1 MLIERT
7 NWIKEETMQT
17 NTASSTARAPR
28 RWRLATLIAAACAS
42 MALGAAAATAVAGA
56 PLPTTY
62 RVVPLAPNGF
72 PAGINSKGQVAF
84 TAFEGDVPLARFYDG
99 STVRN
104 LGAFGGT
111 AAVAYALNELG
122 QVAGTAETA
131 AGVFHAFR
139 WSRASGL
146 VDLNRPGVGN
156 SIGIDINNKG
166 QVAGTARFTPPSNMS
181 HAFRWSPAGG
191 MVDLGA
197 LGPTSESLA
206 YGINDAGTAVGWS
219 DEASGP
225 RLTQVTKWPAGGGG
239 PIPLNAFPSIASIA
253 LDINNAGQIVGGA
266 AFDTRLNDQAFLW
279 TREGGLQGLGT
290 EPSYQ
295 SWADR
300 ISEKGLVIG
309 QLYSTPSDRNG
320 FIWSRDSGLL
330 TVGTPIT
337 DSSDT
342 ADVNNRGQ
350 VVGSLNGRG
359 YLWTRSGG
367 FVDLTSR
374 VVGAPPDLTLFSG
387 LVLNDN
393 GTIVAA
399 TNAGTL
405 VLLVPTACHALP
417 PVAGPVKY
425 TGAARVNTLLSFAAG
440 FQDVDLRDTH
450 KAVWSWGDG
459 GKTAGTVS
467 ERNGAGSVSGQHA
480 YRAAGI
486 YTVRLTVT
494 DSSGKDSSVERKVV
508 VGAGQGAVRG
518 QGAFASPANAAAGG
532 RRASI
537 GRFAF
542 LSGDGAG
549 KAAVEVDVAGL
560 ALRSSRIDTVALD
573 GARVQYSGQG
583 SVNGKGGYRF
593 TLTATSG
600 AGTGNSAGGKD
611 FVHVRIAHTEPGSTV
626 EVVDYDN
633 GAAATGAAQKAAAGP
648 EGSVVIGEGKIELAG
663 N

>member
-1 MLIERT
+1 
-7 NWIKEETMQT
+7 MQT
-17 NTASSTARAPR
+17 RNAIGMAAKGRARAPQ
-28 RWRLATLIAAACAS
+28 RWRLASLIAAACAS
-42 MALGAAAATAVAGA
+42 MALGGSSAASPAAAPVA
-56 PLPTTY
+56 TTY

-84 TAFEGDVPLARFYDG
+84 TAFEGEVPRARFYDG
-99 STVRN
+99 SIVRD
-104 LGAFGGT
+104 LGSFGGS
-111 AAVAYALNELG
+111 AAVVNALNDLG
-122 QVAGTAETA
+122 QVAGA
-131 AGVFHAFR
+131 AATTDGTFHAFR
-139 WSRASGL
+139 WSRPAGL

-166 QVAGTARFTPPSNMS
+166 QVAGTARFTPPSNIS
-181 HAFRWSPAGG
+181 HAFRWSPATG

-206 YGINDAGTAVGWS
+206 YGINDAGTAAGWS

-266 AFDTRLNDQAFLW
+266 AFDTRLNDQAFIW
-279 TREGGLQGLGT
+279 THEGGLQGLGT

-320 FIWSRDSGLL
+320 LIWSRDKGLL

-359 YLWTRSGG
+359 YLWTRTGG

-374 VVGAPPDLTLFSG
+374 VVGAPPELTLFSG

-417 PVAGPVKY
+417 PVAGPVKT
-425 TGAARVNTLLSFAAG
+425 TGAARANTLLSFAAG
-440 FQDVDLRDTH
+440 FQDVDVRDTH

-459 GKTAGTVS
+459 SRTVGTVS
-467 ERNGAGSVSGQHA
+467 ERSGAGSVSGQHA

-486 YTVRLTVT
+486 YTVRLTIT
-494 DSSGKDSSVERKVV
+494 DSSGKDSTVERKVV
-508 VGAGQGAVRG
+508 VGGSQGAVSG
-518 QGAFASPANAAAGG
+518 QGAFASPANAVLAGG

-537 GRFAF
+537 GNFAF
-542 LSGDGAG
+542 LSEGGAS
-549 KAAVEVDVAGL
+549 KATVEVNVAGL
-560 ALRSSRIDTVALD
+560 ALRSNRVDTVTLD
-573 GARVQYSGQG
+573 GTRIQYSGQG

-593 TLTATSG
+593 TLTATAG
-600 AGTGNSAGGKD
+600 AGTGSRAGGKD
-611 FVHVRIAHTEPGSTV
+611 RIHVRIAHTEPGSTA

-633 GAAATGAAQKAAAGP
+633 GAAATGAAQKAAAGA
-648 EGSVVIGEGKIELAG
+648 EGSVVIGEGRIELAG

>member
-1 MLIERT
+1 
-7 NWIKEETMQT
+7 MQT
-17 NTASSTARAPR
+17 RNITGTAANGPARAPQ
-28 RWRLATLIAAACAS
+28 RWRLASLGAAACAA
-42 MALGAAAATAVAGA
+42 MALGGATAAAPAPAPVA
-56 PLPTTY
+56 TTY

-84 TAFEGDVPLARFYDG
+84 TSFDGDAPRAWFYDG
-99 STVRN
+99 ATVRN
-104 LGAFGGT
+104 LGSFGGT
-111 AAVAYALNELG
+111 GAVANALNEQG
-122 QVAGTAETA
+122 QVTGTAATA
-131 AGVFHAFR
+131 EGVFHAFR
-139 WSRASGL
+139 WSRPSGL
-146 VDLNRPGVGN
+146 VDLNPPGVGN

-166 QVAGTARFTPPSNMS
+166 QVVGTARFTPPSPLS
-181 HAFRWSPAGG
+181 RAFRWNPATG

-197 LGPTSESLA
+197 LGPDSESLA
-206 YGINDAGTAVGWS
+206 YGINDAGTAAGWS

-266 AFDTRLNDQAFLW
+266 AFDTRLNDQAFIW
-279 TREGGLQGLGT
+279 TRDGGLQGLGT

-309 QLYSTPSDRNG
+309 QLYTTPSDRNG

-330 TVGTPIT
+330 TVGTPLV
-337 DSSDT
+337 DFSET

-359 YLWTRSGG
+359 YIWTRTGG

-374 VVGAPPDLTLFSG
+374 VVGAPAGLTLFSG

-393 GTIVAA
+393 GTIVAN

-405 VLLVPTACHALP
+405 VLLVPSACHALP

-425 TGAARVNTLLSFAAG
+425 TGAAHTGTLLSFSAG
-440 FQDVDLRDTH
+440 FQDVDVRDTH

-459 GKTAGTVS
+459 SKTTGTVNEKS
-467 ERNGAGSVSGQHA
+467 GTGSVSGQHA

-486 YTVRLTVT
+486 YTIRLTIT

-508 VGAGQGAVRG
+508 VGGRTATTGV
-518 QGAFASPANAAAGG
+518 GAFASPANAASAGAH
-532 RRASI
+532 RASI
-537 GRFAF
+537 GSFAF
-542 LSGDGAG
+542 LSEGGAG
-549 KAAVEVDVAGL
+549 KATVEANVAGL
-560 ALRSSRIDTVALD
+560 ALRSSRVESVALD
-573 GARVQYSGQG
+573 GARVRYSGQG
-583 SVNGKGGYRF
+583 TVNGQGGYRF
-593 TLTATSG
+593 ALTATAG
-600 AGTGNSAGGKD
+600 AKAGGKD
-611 FVHVRIAHTEPGSTV
+611 RIHLRIAHTDPVSKA

-633 GAAATGAAQKAAAGP
+633 GARARANAAAQGAPAAGV
-648 EGSVVIGEGKIELAG
+648 EGSVVLGDGQIAFGG

>member
-1 MLIERT
+1 
-7 NWIKEETMQT
+7 
-17 NTASSTARAPR
+17 
-28 RWRLATLIAAACAS
+28 
-42 MALGAAAATAVAGA
+42 MALGGSSAASPAKAPVA
-56 PLPTTY
+56 TTY

-72 PAGINSKGQVAF
+72 PSGINSKGQVAF
-84 TAFEGDVPLARFYDG
+84 TAFEGDVPRARFYDG
-99 STVRN
+99 SIVRD
-104 LGAFGGT
+104 LGTFGGS
-111 AAVAYALNELG
+111 AAVVNALNELG
-122 QVAGTAETA
+122 QVTGTAAIPDGT
-131 AGVFHAFR
+131 FHAFR
-139 WSRASGL
+139 WSRPSGL
-146 VDLNRPGVGN
+146 VDLNPPGVGN

-166 QVAGTARFTPPSNMS
+166 QVVGTARFTPPAPLSR
-181 HAFRWSPAGG
+181 AFRWSPATG

-206 YGINDAGTAVGWS
+206 YGINDGGTAVGWS

-225 RLTQVTKWPAGGGG
+225 RLTQVTKWPAAGGG

-266 AFDTRLNDQAFLW
+266 AFDTRLNDQAFIW
-279 TREGGLQGLGT
+279 TRDGGLQGLGT

-300 ISEKGLVIG
+300 INEKGLAIG
-309 QLYSTPSDRNG
+309 QLYSTPSDRTG

-359 YLWTRSGG
+359 YIWTRTGG

-374 VVGAPPDLTLFSG
+374 VVGAPPELTLFGG
-387 LVLNDN
+387 LVLNDS
-393 GTIVAA
+393 GTIVAN

-417 PVAGPVKY
+417 PVAGPVKT
-425 TGAARVNTLLSFAAG
+425 TGAARVNTLLSFSAG
-440 FQDVDLRDTH
+440 FQDVDVRDTH

-459 GKTAGTVS
+459 SKTVATVS
-467 ERNGAGSVSGQHA
+467 EKNGAGSASGQHA

-486 YTVRLTVT
+486 YTVRLTLT
-494 DSSGKDSSVERKVV
+494 DSSGKESSVERKVV
-508 VGAGQGAVRG
+508 VGASTATTGV
-518 QGAFASPANAAAGG
+518 GAFVSPANAASGG
-532 RRASI
+532 AHRMSI
-537 GRFAF
+537 GNFAF
-542 LSGDGAG
+542 LSEGGAG
-549 KAAVEVDVAGL
+549 KAAVEVNVAGL
-560 ALRSSRIDTVALD
+560 ALRSSRVESVALD
-573 GARVQYSGQG
+573 GARVRYSGQG

-593 TLTATSG
+593 TVTATAG
-600 AGTGNSAGGKD
+600 AKD
-611 FVHVRIAHTEPGSTV
+611 RIHVRIAHTEPGSTV

-633 GAAATGAAQKAAAGP
+633 GAAASGAAQKAAAGA
-648 EGSVVIGEGKIELAG
+648 EGSVVIGEGRIELAG
-663 N
+663 K